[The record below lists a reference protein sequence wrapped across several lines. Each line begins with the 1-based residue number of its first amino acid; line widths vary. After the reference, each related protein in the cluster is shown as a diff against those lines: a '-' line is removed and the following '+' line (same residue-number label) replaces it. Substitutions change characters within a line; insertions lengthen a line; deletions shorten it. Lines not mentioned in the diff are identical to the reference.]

1 MNHTSVNYSKAEGRT
16 YVKLHRN
23 EISLVMHR
31 EFFFSFFFFLL
42 QGQPVV
48 YRIYVIRICIASWP
62 IKGVPSSTW
71 PTLKWLH
78 DRCPFGVSRFP
89 FRWKWDGRIRGKG
102 SED

>member
-1 MNHTSVNYSKAEGRT
+1 MNRASVNYSEAEGRKRT
-16 YVKLHRN
+16 KLHRD

-31 EFFFSFFFFLL
+31 EFFLL
-42 QGQPVV
+42 QGQPVA
-48 YRIYVIRICIASWP
+48 RICVIYISVVSRP

-89 FRWKWDGRIRGKG
+89 FRWKWDERIRGEGG